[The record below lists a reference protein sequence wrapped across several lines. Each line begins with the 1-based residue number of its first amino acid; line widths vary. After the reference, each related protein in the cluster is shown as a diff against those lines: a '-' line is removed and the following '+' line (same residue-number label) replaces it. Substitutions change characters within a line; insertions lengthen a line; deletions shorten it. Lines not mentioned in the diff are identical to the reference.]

1 MNDYSL
7 NIRNEEY
14 PKGNLSSQNILIEYG
29 DYECPYSRLGYRY
42 VQKFLKEEADLKFI
56 FRHFPIKKKHP
67 HAEMCAE
74 AALCAGDQGK
84 FWEMHDLMFADNQN
98 LSRERLE
105 EFAQELD
112 LDRRKFHVDLD
123 SHSFL
128 SWVQQDFR
136 SGVKNGVN
144 DTPTFFMN
152 ETKYEG
158 KLAFKELLAFI
169 MNHKLI

>member
-1 MNDYSL
+1 
-7 NIRNEEY
+7 
-14 PKGNLSSQNILIEYG
+14 
-29 DYECPYSRLGYRY
+29 
-42 VQKFLKEEADLKFI
+42 
-56 FRHFPIKKKHP
+56 
-67 HAEMCAE
+67 MCAE

-98 LSRERLE
+98 LSRERLK

-169 MNHKLI
+169 MNHKLS